1 MYKITPYLKKAD
13 ILTFLNISL
22 GFIAMVF
29 ILDNNTDIAARLIL
43 AAVVAD
49 GFDGYFA
56 RKSKTA
62 SEFGMNF
69 DSLSDCISF
78 GVAPALLMYSYV
90 GYWWIIM
97 FSILYMSAGVLRLA
111 RYNVTFKKLEE
122 GTFIGMPIPIG
133 ALLIVLAV
141 FGDLPGIFM
150 AGAALVVSWLMLCS
164 LTFGKIATDRF
175 PVQNL
180 AVLFLAAVPVAYLV
194 PVARIAFAGFM
205 GGIFIT
211 KK

>member
-1 MYKITPYLKKAD
+1 MYSMRTYLKKAD

-22 GFIAMVF
+22 GFAAMSF
-29 ILDNNTDIAARLIL
+29 ILNGDLDMAARLIL
-43 AAVVAD
+43 VAVVTD

-56 RKSKTA
+56 RRSKTE

-78 GVAPALLMYSYV
+78 GVAPALLVYSYTP
-90 GYWWIIM
+90 YWWMIF
-97 FSILYMSAGVLRLA
+97 FSIGYAAAGVLRLA
-111 RYNVTFKKLEE
+111 RYNVTFKDIGE

-141 FGDLPGIFM
+141 LGDLPPVLII
-150 AGAALVVSWLMLCS
+150 GAVLFISYLMVCS
-164 LTFGKIATDRF
+164 INFRKMTTNRF

-180 AVLFLAAVPVAYLV
+180 VVLFLVAIPVTYLV
-194 PVARIAFAGFM
+194 LVARIAFAGFV
-205 GGIFIT
+205 GGLFIQ